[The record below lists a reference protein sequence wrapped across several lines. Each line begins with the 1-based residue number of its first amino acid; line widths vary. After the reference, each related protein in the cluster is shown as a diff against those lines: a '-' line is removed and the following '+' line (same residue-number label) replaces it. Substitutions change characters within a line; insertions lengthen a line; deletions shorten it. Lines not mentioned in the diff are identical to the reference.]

1 MLAVAICGLLSF
13 ALSGLM
19 RWGRVDLRWYDLL
32 IPLGFFLSYWLT
44 YNRLPSFPPVGAVN
58 KVFYL
63 AAVGSI
69 LGVATE
75 WTGSRRLGQ
84 LLLAA
89 MPVASA
95 AYIGDTI
102 ALAQPFDLVV
112 AALAGAAALYALH
125 READYP
131 DEGSGLRPAIMLAV
145 ASAGFAPIAFMGASS
160 SSLQLS
166 LGVAFG
172 IAGIVVGHLSRPN
185 YRFGWASLLGGA
197 AGMMA
202 VAQTVALITR
212 KIDLLALAVLLL
224 LFLVSS
230 ACRVILDRLD
240 QKTPA
245 LATFVFAGFCLV
257 PAVAAVAVMLARKGF
272 SLPL

>member
-1 MLAVAICGLLSF
+1 MLAVAICAFLSF

-19 RWGRVDLRWYDLL
+19 RWGRVDRRWYDLL

-69 LGVATE
+69 LGMAAE
-75 WTGSRRLGQ
+75 WTGSYRLGQ

-89 MPVASA
+89 LPVASA
-95 AYIGDTI
+95 AYIGDTT
-102 ALAQPFDLVV
+102 ALAQPLDLLV

-172 IAGIVVGHLSRPN
+172 IAGIVVGHLSQPN

-224 LFLVSS
+224 LFLVPS

-245 LATFVFAGFCLV
+245 LATSVFAGFCLV

>member
-1 MLAVAICGLLSF
+1 MLATAVCGVLLF
-13 ALSGLM
+13 GLTALM
-19 RWGRVDLRWYDLL
+19 RWKGVDRRWYDLL

-63 AAVGSI
+63 AAAGTI
-69 LGVATE
+69 LGLGVE
-75 WTGSRRLGQ
+75 WAGSRALG
-84 LLLAA
+84 LSLLAV

-95 AYIGDTI
+95 AYIGDKIFLT
-102 ALAQPFDLVV
+102 QPFGLIV
-112 AALAGAAALYALH
+112 AALAGAAVLYALY
-125 READYP
+125 REAQLAY
-131 DEGSGLRPAIMLAV
+131 EGSNLRPAIMLAV

-172 IAGIVVGHLSRPN
+172 IAGIVFWHLFRPE
-185 YRFGWASLLGGA
+185 YRFGWGSLVGGA
-197 AGMMA
+197 GGMIA

-212 KIDLLALAVLLL
+212 KIDLPALAVLSLV
-224 LFLVSS
+224 FLVPAIS
-230 ACRVILDRLD
+230 RGILDHLA
-240 QKTPA
+240 KAKPA
-245 LATFVFAGFCLV
+245 VATLVFGVLCLV
-257 PAVAAVAVMLARKGF
+257 PTVAAVAVLLARNGF